1 MAEESGGEP
10 RRGGGCG
17 IGARLRDARERSG
30 MTLAQAAQRLHLAA
44 QTLEALEAERFD
56 ALGAPIYV
64 KSYLARYA
72 ELLGESPEALQ
83 DLLGS
88 AAALPQPDLTR
99 IPHAPPMPNRPTLAV
114 GLLLGVLVVA
124 ALAWWGWSHRH
135 SRLAALVRNVP
146 VPAQPLVARPA
157 APSAAAQS
165 RASRVLAPAAVPGG
179 AAGRGASANTV
190 SGVPAVTAPAMESGA
205 VQITLRF
212 PAASWV
218 SVSDATGRS
227 LYRGMVGA
235 GALRTLRGPAPLHVV
250 LGFADGVTL
259 TANGRA
265 TPIAPYVGRD
275 HAVSIDVSAAGQVS
289 PVPRRAGG

>member
-17 IGARLRDARERSG
+17 IGARLRDARERTG
-30 MTLAQAAQRLHLAA
+30 MTLAQAAQRLHLTA

-64 KSYLARYA
+64 KSYLTRYA

-83 DLLGS
+83 ALLGS

-99 IPHAPPMPNRPTLAV
+99 IPHAPPAPNRPTLAV
-114 GLLLGVLVVA
+114 GLVLGAIGVV

-135 SRLAALVRNVP
+135 SRLAALVRSAP
-146 VPAQPLVARPA
+146 VSAQQPESRIPAPPTAT
-157 APSAAAQS
+157 QS
-165 RASRVLAPAAVPGG
+165 RAPQALR
-179 AAGRGASANTV
+179 ASANTM
-190 SGVPAVTAPAMESGA
+190 SGVPAAAAPTTKQAG
-205 VQITLRF
+205 VQITLSF

-235 GALRTLRGPAPLHVV
+235 GALRTLAGPAPLHVV
-250 LGFADGVTL
+250 LGFADGVRL

-265 TPIAPYVGRD
+265 APLAPYVGRD

-289 PVPRRAGG
+289 PVPRRTGG

>member
-17 IGARLRDARERSG
+17 IGARLRDARERTG
-30 MTLAQAAQRLHLAA
+30 MTLEQAAQRLHLAA
-44 QTLEALEAERFD
+44 QTLEALEAEQFD

-83 DLLGS
+83 ALLGS
-88 AAALPQPDLTR
+88 AAALAQPDLTR
-99 IPHAPPMPNRPTLAV
+99 IPHAPPAPNRPTLAV
-114 GLLLGVLVVA
+114 GLVLGALVVA
-124 ALAWWGWSHRH
+124 ALAWWGWSYRH
-135 SRLAALVRNVP
+135 SRLAALVRSAS
-146 VPAQPLVARPA
+146 VPAQQPESRPP
-157 APSAAAQS
+157 APPTAAQS
-165 RASRVLAPAAVPGG
+165 RAPQALRASAPAGVAVGSG
-179 AAGRGASANTV
+179 LSANTM
-190 SGVPAVTAPAMESGA
+190 SGVPAGAAPTAEQAA
-205 VQITLRF
+205 VQITLSF

-218 SVSDATGRS
+218 SVRDATGRS

-235 GALRTLRGPAPLHVV
+235 GALRTLAGPAPLHVV

-265 TPIAPYVGRD
+265 APIAPYVGRD

-289 PVPRRAGG
+289 PVPRRTGG

>member
-1 MAEESGGEP
+1 MVDESGGEP

-17 IGARLRDARERSG
+17 VGARLRDARERAG
-30 MTLAQAAQRLHLAA
+30 MTLAQAAQRLHLTA

-64 KSYLARYA
+64 KSYLGRYA
-72 ELLGESPEALQ
+72 ELLGESPQVLQ

-88 AAALPQPDLTR
+88 AAALPAPDLTR
-99 IPHAPPMPNRPTLAV
+99 IPHAPPAPNRPTLAV
-114 GLLLGVLVVA
+114 GLVLGGLAVV
-124 ALAWWGWSHRH
+124 ALAWWGWSYRH
-135 SRLAALVRNVP
+135 SRLAALVRNAP
-146 VPAQPLVARPA
+146 VSAQQPA
-157 APSAAAQS
+157 ANPSAPLGVAQS
-165 RASRVLAPAAVPGG
+165 RAPQALAPAATPG
-179 AAGRGASANTV
+179 AAVGSGPSAGTMG
-190 SGVPAVTAPAMESGA
+190 GVPAAAAPTTRPGA
-205 VQITLRF
+205 VQITLSF

-235 GALRTLRGPAPLHVV
+235 GALRTLAGPAPLHVV

-259 TANGRA
+259 TANGRVA
-265 TPIAPYVGRD
+265 PIAPYVGRD

-289 PVPRRAGG
+289 PVPRRTGG

>member
-1 MAEESGGEP
+1 MVDESGGEP

-17 IGARLRDARERSG
+17 VGARLRDARERTG
-30 MTLAQAAQRLHLAA
+30 MTLAQAAQRLHLTT

-56 ALGAPIYV
+56 VLGAPIYV
-64 KSYLARYA
+64 KSYLGRYA

-83 DLLGS
+83 DLLGF

-99 IPHAPPMPNRPTLAV
+99 IPHAPPAPHRPALAA
-114 GLLLGVLVVA
+114 GLVLGGLAMV
-124 ALAWWGWSHRH
+124 ALAWWGWSYRH

-146 VPAQPLVARPA
+146 VSAQQPASSPPAPLAVAPA
-157 APSAAAQS
+157 ATPGVAVVSGPSAAPMRGVSA
-165 RASRVLAPAAVPGG
+165 AEAPTTEP
-179 AAGRGASANTV
+179 
-190 SGVPAVTAPAMESGA
+190 GA
-205 VQITLRF
+205 VRITLSF

-235 GALRTLRGPAPLHVV
+235 GALRTLVGPAPLHVV

-265 TPIAPYVGRD
+265 APIAAYVGRD

-289 PVPRRAGG
+289 PEPRRTGG

>member
-17 IGARLRDARERSG
+17 IGARLRDARERTG

-83 DLLGS
+83 ALLGS

-99 IPHAPPMPNRPTLAV
+99 IPHAPPAPNRPILAV
-114 GLLLGVLVVA
+114 GFVLGAIAVA
-124 ALAWWGWSHRH
+124 ALAWWGWSYRH
-135 SRLAALVRNVP
+135 SRLAALVRSAP
-146 VPAQPLVARPA
+146 VSAQRPVSRSPAPPT
-157 APSAAAQS
+157 AAQS
-165 RASRVLAPAAVPGG
+165 RAPQALTASAPAGVAVGSG
-179 AAGRGASANTV
+179 LSANTM
-190 SGVPAVTAPAMESGA
+190 SGVPAAAAPTTEQAA
-205 VQITLRF
+205 VQITLSF

-235 GALRTLRGPAPLHVV
+235 GALRTLAGPAPLHVV

-265 TPIAPYVGRD
+265 APLAPYVGRD

-289 PVPRRAGG
+289 PVPRRTGG

>member
-1 MAEESGGEP
+1 MVDESGGEP

-17 IGARLRDARERSG
+17 VGARLRDARERAG
-30 MTLAQAAQRLHLAA
+30 MTLAQAAQRLHLTA

-64 KSYLARYA
+64 KSYLGRYA
-72 ELLGESPEALQ
+72 ELLGESPQVLQ

-88 AAALPQPDLTR
+88 AAALPAPDLTR
-99 IPHAPPMPNRPTLAV
+99 IPHAPPAPNRPTLAV
-114 GLLLGVLVVA
+114 GLVLGGLAVV
-124 ALAWWGWSHRH
+124 ALAWWGWSYRH
-135 SRLAALVRNVP
+135 SRLAALVRNAP
-146 VPAQPLVARPA
+146 VSAQQPA
-157 APSAAAQS
+157 ANPSALPGAPQA
-165 RASRVLAPAAVPGG
+165 LAPAATPG
-179 AAGRGASANTV
+179 AAVGSGPSTGTMG
-190 SGVPAVTAPAMESGA
+190 GVPAAAAPTTRPGA
-205 VQITLRF
+205 VQITLSF

-235 GALRTLRGPAPLHVV
+235 GALRTLAGPAPLHVV

-259 TANGRA
+259 TANGRVA
-265 TPIAPYVGRD
+265 PIAPYVGRD

-289 PVPRRAGG
+289 PVPRRTGG